1 MSTTLN
7 NAAHQMDENNE
18 INGINTVAVRRAIT
32 EMTSDAEKA
41 LTSWAVTSRWQ
52 GGTRTDHFVEGC
64 MIGGERVDRQF
75 KIAIDEP
82 EQLAGTN
89 QFANPQEYLMSALN
103 ACMMVGYVVGCS
115 MEGIE
120 LEELRIETEGE
131 IDLRGFLGLD
141 PNVKPGYD
149 EISYTVHIKGNGTPE
164 QYQKV
169 HDTVCATSPNRFN
182 IANAIKLN
190 SKLVTE

>member
-1 MSTTLN
+1 MQQIKKDDKSKP
-7 NAAHQMDENNE
+7 AVV
-18 INGINTVAVRRAIT
+18 NGIDTEGVKALIGHVAKNPANAIT
-32 EMTSDAEKA
+32 H
-41 LTSWAVTSRWQ
+41 WHVTSSWK
-52 GGTRTDHFVEGC
+52 GGTRSDTKVSGFGFGREHIKKDFT
-64 MIGGERVDRQF
+64 IQ
-75 KIAIDEP
+75 IYEP
-82 EQLAGTN
+82 TELGGTN
-89 QFANPQEYLMSALN
+89 QFANPQEYLLAAMN
-103 ACMMVGYVVGCS
+103 GCMMVGYVVGCA

-120 LEELRIETEGE
+120 LEDLRIETEGN

-190 SKLVTE
+190 SKLVVE

>member
-1 MSTTLN
+1 MQQIKKDDKTKP
-7 NAAHQMDENNE
+7 AVV
-18 INGINTVAVRRAIT
+18 NGIDTEGVKGLIGHVDRDPANAIT
-32 EMTSDAEKA
+32 RWHVS
-41 LTSWAVTSRWQ
+41 TSWK
-52 GGTRTDHFVEGC
+52 GGTRSDTKVSGFGFGREHIKKDFT
-64 MIGGERVDRQF
+64 IQ
-75 KIAIDEP
+75 IDEP
-82 EQLAGTN
+82 TELGGTN
-89 QFANPQEYLMSALN
+89 QFANPQEYLLAAMN
-103 ACMMVGYVVGCS
+103 GCMMVGYVVGCA

-120 LEELRIETEGE
+120 LEDLRIETEGN

-169 HDTVCATSPNRFN
+169 HDTVCASSPNRFN

-190 SKLVTE
+190 SKLVVE